1 MIIPSS
7 SNQPFHGF
15 HSTPAQTARSSSDT
29 IADLDS
35 LDHTPEP
42 SSSQPSSSSS
52 LARRSAAGS
61 RIDDL
66 LKSTL
71 DVPDRR
77 SRQPYKPPTDSSA
90 SMMDASF
97 KASQYYDLRTRGD
110 RSPGSLSRLMKF
122 PNSPGAGTSSDPSD
136 FLSDERSSR
145 QLDLLEAR
153 RAKRSIRSRP
163 SLGRTIDVDPDRGA
177 DFGRALRR
185 LEILCAVNRV
195 RADQN
200 RQRFHERPGMKK
212 KRLKSERWRRLF
224 RESFRATVGRVKEM
238 RRKGW

>member
-1 MIIPSS
+1 
-7 SNQPFHGF
+7 
-15 HSTPAQTARSSSDT
+15 
-29 IADLDS
+29 
-35 LDHTPEP
+35 
-42 SSSQPSSSSS
+42 
-52 LARRSAAGS
+52 
-61 RIDDL
+61 
-66 LKSTL
+66 L
-71 DVPDRR
+71 DVPTRT

-97 KASQYYDLRTRGD
+97 KASQYYESGARGD
-110 RSPGSLSRLMKF
+110 RSPGSLSRLMNF
-122 PNSPGAGTSSDPSD
+122 PNSPGAETSSDPND
-136 FLSDERSSR
+136 FLSDQRSSR
-145 QLDLLEAR
+145 QLHLLEAR